1 MNKLYAERNGVPI
14 DSAKQDKATRAVNK
28 IIERDKQSR
37 ERSEQILDYYRNGK
51 QKGVRI

>member
-1 MNKLYAERNGVPI
+1 MNKLYAGRRIPVDNT
-14 DSAKQDKATRAVNK
+14 KQDMAIKAVNK

-37 ERSEQILDYYRNGK
+37 QRSTQILDYYKNRQ

>member
-1 MNKLYAERNGVPI
+1 MNNLYAQRNGVQV
-14 DSAKQDKATRAVNK
+14 DSTKQDRSTRAVNK

>member
-1 MNKLYAERNGVPI
+1 MNNIYVNRNRIPVNTT
-14 DSAKQDKATRAVNK
+14 KQDKATKAINK